1 LPNKVHLVGNIFLKY
16 TDGPRRGLW
25 YFEVDVFLS
34 WVKSWR
40 LRLWCLTPL
49 STIFQ
54 LYHGGRVK
62 SWIISLRGEVC
73 ANKTS
78 LTPPLFID
86 VSIPSQ
92 VVIMYLCVKGIDF
105 HLSTIL
111 IYDFGIVLTVWYFRI
126 VLTVWYFR
134 IVLTVW
140 YFRIVLTVW
149 YFCSTFYFSSTY
161 QEIAGFEFARTLL
174 MSDLMTH
181 MLSFHMTKLIMTLFV
196 LKYTKDE
203 ITYAIQK
210 GFT

>member
-1 LPNKVHLVGNIFLKY
+1 MCLVIESFQTLPNKVHLVGNIFLKY

-62 SWIISLRGEVC
+62 SWIIPLRGEVC

-92 VVIMYLCVKGIDF
+92 IVIMYLCVKGIDF

-111 IYDFGIVLTVWYFRI
+111 ILYFRI
-126 VLTVWYFR
+126 VLTMACLLYILFFKYVSGNCRVW
-134 IVLTVW
+134 I
-140 YFRIVLTVW
+140 
-149 YFCSTFYFSSTY
+149 C
-161 QEIAGFEFARTLL
+161 
-174 MSDLMTH
+174 
-181 MLSFHMTKLIMTLFV
+181 
-196 LKYTKDE
+196 KDVANVRLDD
-203 ITYAIQK
+203 TYAIVPHDKASNDIFCAQVHK
-210 GFT
+210 GWDYLRHIKRVHIIC

>member
-126 VLTVWYFR
+126 VLTVWYF
-134 IVLTVW
+134 
-140 YFRIVLTVW
+140 
-149 YFCSTFYFSSTY
+149 CSTFYFSSTY